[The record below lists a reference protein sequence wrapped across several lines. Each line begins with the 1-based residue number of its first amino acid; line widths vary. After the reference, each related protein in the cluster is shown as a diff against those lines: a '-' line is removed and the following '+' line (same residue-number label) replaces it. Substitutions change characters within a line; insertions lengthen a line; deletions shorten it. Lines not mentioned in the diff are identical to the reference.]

1 MTIYE
6 AKKQLTDLL
15 EYFEDRIKL
24 ETDPLFNKE
33 EAKKDAE
40 ALKIAIETSKQE
52 LGNFTSH
59 KWVKGKDPKKNGKY
73 WVTTRNSIAR
83 DDIVFYEPLKYENGE
98 WILSRGMRFNKEN
111 IIAYMDCVI
120 PEPYRE

>member
-1 MTIYE
+1 M
-6 AKKQLTDLL
+6 
-15 EYFEDRIKL
+15 
-24 ETDPLFNKE
+24 PNKW
-33 EAKKDAE
+33 
-40 ALKIAIETSKQE
+40 IE
-52 LGNFTSH
+52 GNT
-59 KWVKGKDPKKNGKY
+59 PEKNGKY

-111 IIAYMDCVI
+111 IIAYMDCII